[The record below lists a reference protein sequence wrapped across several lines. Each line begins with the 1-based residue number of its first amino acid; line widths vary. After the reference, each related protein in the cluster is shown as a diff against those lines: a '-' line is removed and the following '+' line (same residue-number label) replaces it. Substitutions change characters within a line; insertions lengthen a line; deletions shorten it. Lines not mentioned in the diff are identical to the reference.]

1 MEVKVHFILSPAQME
16 LHSAGVAGRRGA
28 SKRVMVLVDMDCFYV
43 QVEQRKDPS
52 LRGKPCAV
60 VQYKRWNGGGY
71 VTVHLMLLHFI
82 LLHAGCMNRVYAGPL
97 SAVS

>member
-1 MEVKVHFILSPAQME
+1 
-16 LHSAGVAGRRGA
+16 
-28 SKRVMVLVDMDCFYV
+28 MVLVDMDCFYV

-71 VTVHLMLLHFI
+71 VTLVFS
-82 LLHAGCMNRVYAGPL
+82 CT
-97 SAVS
+97 

>member
-1 MEVKVHFILSPAQME
+1 ME
-16 LHSAGVAGRRGA
+16 LHSAGRRGA

-71 VTVHLMLLHFI
+71 VTVYIFLYLI
-82 LLHAGCMNRVYAGPL
+82 LLHARCMNRVCAGPL